1 MRQRAELRQRQKQE
15 FNARFMS
22 AVRLLQMP
30 APQLAEEIRE
40 VLDSNPMLEEVE
52 PQQLSTSCPNI
63 VSASHGD
70 SSEFDSDQYLE
81 YAAFTRQ
88 SLTLKEHLK
97 NQLYAS
103 GLPQHQYFIADAVI
117 SSIDE
122 RGYLVEPVEDI
133 ADYLSKAKPV
143 SEGDVERVLNVIQGF
158 DPAGVAARNL
168 QECLLLQLHLSESAA
183 MVTAREI
190 VERCLD
196 ELSRMEISR
205 IADHLCC
212 SLPEVEDAVELIR
225 SLNPL
230 PGNDYGTSAEIIIPD
245 LIVSRAGAQW
255 HVELNDEVL
264 PKLRISKTFC
274 SILEQKP
281 DSDSVRFLK
290 QNLGRANAFLHDL
303 SQRHQTIL
311 RVAQEIVRRQQPFF
325 KFGAQCLR
333 PLTLRE
339 IAEALDLHESTVSR
353 ACSGKYIMTPDSTF
367 EVKNLFSYRIRNRFG
382 RDESTTSI
390 KYRLRQVV
398 KQENPR
404 SPLSDRQITENL
416 RSIGMEISRR
426 TVAKYRSELRIPTQ
440 RQRKAIAMSKME
452 NEVI

>member
-1 MRQRAELRQRQKQE
+1 MRQRAELRQSQKQE
-15 FNARFMS
+15 FNARFLT

-30 APQLAEEIRE
+30 VPQLAEEIRE

-52 PQQLSTSCPNI
+52 PQLL
-63 VSASHGD
+63 SASCLDGVSSSYD
-70 SSEFDSDQYLE
+70 ASSEFDSNQYLE

-88 SLTLKEHLK
+88 SRTLKEHLK

-103 GLPQHQYFIADAVI
+103 GLPQHRYFIADAVI
-117 SSIDE
+117 DSIDE
-122 RGYLVEPVEDI
+122 RGYLDEPVEEV
-133 ADYLSKAKPV
+133 ADFLSKVQPV
-143 SEGDVERVLNVIQGF
+143 SARDVERVLDVIQGF
-158 DPAGVAARNL
+158 DPPGVAARNL

-183 MVTAREI
+183 QITARAI

-196 ELSRMEISR
+196 ELSRMEVSQ
-205 IADHLCC
+205 IAAHLCC
-212 SLPEVEDAVELIR
+212 NLSEVQDAVELIQ

-230 PGNDYGTSAEIIIPD
+230 PGNNYGTSAEIIIPD

-255 HVELNDEVL
+255 QVELNDEVL
-264 PKLRISKTFC
+264 PKLRISKTFS
-274 SILEQKP
+274 SILDQKP
-281 DSDSVRFLK
+281 DSDSAKFLK

-311 RVAQEIVRRQQPFF
+311 RVAREIVQRQQSFF
-325 KFGAQCLR
+325 EFGAQGLR

-339 IAEALDLHESTVSR
+339 IADALDLHESTVSR

-367 EVKNLFSYRIRNRFG
+367 EVKNLFSYRIRNRLG
-382 RDESTTSI
+382 RDESTASI
-390 KYRLRQVV
+390 KYRLLQVV

-404 SPLSDRQITENL
+404 SPLSDRQITEHL
-416 RSIGMEISRR
+416 RGIGMEISRR

-440 RQRKAIAMSKME
+440 RQRKAITMSKME
-452 NEVI
+452 K